1 MQRKAEAVWRGKT
14 QDEEDARKVVFF
26 TSTVSQPGLQPK
38 EEAWRRHLQSVYH
51 TGPASHPRNLPP
63 LTFHSHSP
71 SPFLHSPCDYAH
83 PLAFLAS
90 SDLPLKVLSSYHSA
104 SFLIHPY
111 DSTLLIPWTVS
122 PITSSKRAYDLS
134 ISFCSPLLLWD
145 LIYPASSPHPCS
157 FQPQSFPLAASPLI
171 SIGLPSAW
179 GEMKIDSPSSN
190 CFSLAKEKGKAVSS
204 GLSKAVHP
212 SPFKVWRQGCSGI
225 SVAVTVTGER
235 WSMGERHRASRGAK
249 TLVQQKTCSV
259 SHKLRSQDKPISFYY
274 YKTEHKLSASFPHCC
289 NKGSIDF
296 IFKRWNHFISS
307 RGRDPINRRK
317 Q

>member
-1 MQRKAEAVWRGKT
+1 MT
-14 QDEEDARKVVFF
+14 QHFWSLE
-26 TSTVSQPGLQPK
+26 PLHP
-38 EEAWRRHLQSVYH
+38 
-51 TGPASHPRNLPP
+51 SHPK
-63 LTFHSHSP
+63 SV
-71 SPFLHSPCDYAH
+71 PFSC
-83 PLAFLAS
+83 
-90 SDLPLKVLSSYHSA
+90 
-104 SFLIHPY
+104 
-111 DSTLLIPWTVS
+111 
-122 PITSSKRAYDLS
+122 DLS

-190 CFSLAKEKGKAVSS
+190 CFSLTKEKGKAVSS

-225 SVAVTVTGER
+225 SVAVTGER
-235 WSMGERHRASRGAK
+235 WSMGERHWASRGAK
-249 TLVQQKTCSV
+249 TLVQRKICSV

-274 YKTEHKLSASFPHCC
+274 YKTENKYQRLSHTAATRDQLISYLKDEIISFPVE
-289 NKGSIDF
+289 GVI
-296 IFKRWNHFISS
+296 
-307 RGRDPINRRK
+307 